1 MMPAAMRYFSE
12 QMATPFM
19 NSAGDVFNWGG
30 TGIESDRNK
39 ANNFAFITGIRLTPV
54 DPLKLQ
60 RGWLYRMRSFLEAQ
74 KANAKTEGR
83 PFAREDAT
91 LLYQVRNQINV
102 VEAAYD
108 RQQAGLYGP

>member
-1 MMPAAMRYFSE
+1 
-12 QMATPFM
+12 M